1 MSTDEILSSEIKKW
15 TKMAEEKMKTVSGDP
30 KFLNNIN
37 AYIKDSKYFFEKND
51 LVRSFESI
59 IWAWAWLEIGE
70 DVGKIRGNAKK
81 VS

>member
-15 TKMAEEKMKTVSGDP
+15 TKRAEEKMKTVRGDP

>member
-15 TKMAEEKMKTVSGDP
+15 TKRAEEKMKTVSGDP

-70 DVGKIRGNAKK
+70 DAGKIRGNAKK